1 MARVSGLE
9 VDFERRGSV
18 VHAVRGVDLEIRA
31 GEILGVVGESG
42 SGKTVLGLSLLG
54 LVPASAR
61 VRGSVLV
68 DGVDMVSADAATR
81 RAVRRG
87 ALGAVFQDPMT
98 SLNPTMRVGRQVA
111 EVAGSA
117 SEVTRLLEAVGITD
131 AAARLRAFPHELSG
145 GLRQRVMLAIALAG
159 EPRLV
164 IADEPTTALDVTVQA
179 QVLRLFAQIRD
190 ELGCAI
196 LLVTH
201 DLGVASTVADRIAVM
216 YAGRLVELGVT
227 RPLLGGPA
235 HPYTASLLASRITL
249 RADRGSQLPMI
260 FGDPPDSRD
269 TEIGCS
275 FAPRCPAAAELCA
288 EARPDLLPTA
298 LGSLAACHFQAGPS
312 VLRATETPAWG
323 AIVGPRGGVEVAG
336 VTVTFGGRGSLR
348 RRRPFLALD
357 GVDLHVGPGEAVALV
372 GESGSGKTTLLRVL
386 AGLQPLTSGTFA
398 LASAKRPQ
406 MVFQDAGASL
416 TPWLKVEELLGER
429 LRDAPSAERKQRIR
443 ETLAQLGLS
452 EEVARVR
459 PGELSGGQRQRVAL
473 ARAVVDPPDL
483 LLCDEPISAL
493 DASLAAT
500 VLNLLGRLRRELG
513 FATIFV
519 THDLAAA
526 RLVADRIA
534 VMTRG
539 RIVETGATEDVV
551 LRPQDDYTRTLLGA
565 VPEVAA

>member
-1 MARVSGLE
+1 M
-9 VDFERRGSV
+9 
-18 VHAVRGVDLEIRA
+18 HALRGVDLEISV

-54 LVPASAR
+54 LVPEAGS
-61 VRGSVLV
+61 VRGSVVV
-68 DGVDMVSADAATR
+68 DGVDMVNADSATR
-81 RAVRRG
+81 RGVRRS
-87 ALGAVFQDPMT
+87 ALGAVFQDPMS

-117 SEVTRLLEAVGITD
+117 AEATRLLKAVGITD
-131 AAARLRAFPHELSG
+131 ASSRLRAYPHELSG
-145 GLRQRVMLAIALAG
+145 GQRQRVMLAIALAG
-159 EPRLV
+159 EPKLV

-179 QVLRLFAQIRD
+179 RVLRLFAQIRD

-216 YAGRLVELGVT
+216 YAGRIVELGNT
-227 RPLLGGPA
+227 ESLLSGPA
-235 HPYTASLLASRITL
+235 HPYTASLLASRVTL
-249 RADRGSQLPMI
+249 RADRRSQLSI
-260 FGDPPDSRD
+260 IVGEPPDPRD
-269 TEIGCS
+269 EEMGCA
-275 FAPRCPAAAELCA
+275 FAPRCPALAELCVDV
-288 EARPDLLPTA
+288 RPELLPA
-298 LGSLAACHFQAGPS
+298 SLGGLAACHFQAGPT
-312 VLRATETPAWG
+312 VLRTSAPPVWG
-323 AIVGPRGGVEVAG
+323 AIREPRGGVEAIG
-336 VTVTFGGRGSLR
+336 VTVMFGGRAGFRSQ
-348 RRRPFLALD
+348 PSFLALD
-357 GVDLHVGPGEAVALV
+357 AVDFRVAPGEAVALV
-372 GESGSGKTTLLRVL
+372 GESGSGKSTLLRVI
-386 AGLQPLTSGTFA
+386 AGLQPLTSGSVELTG
-398 LASAKRPQ
+398 AKRPQ

-429 LRDAPSAERKQRIR
+429 LRHVPEEERRRRIW
-443 ETLAQLGLS
+443 ETLAHLGLS

-500 VLNLLGRLRRELG
+500 VLNLLGRLRREIG
-513 FATIFV
+513 FATVFV

-534 VMTRG
+534 VITRG
-539 RIVETGATEDVV
+539 RIVETGATEDIV
-551 LRPQDDYTRTLLGA
+551 LRPQHDYTRTLLSA
-565 VPEVAA
+565 VPEVVA